1 MNEKKWRLVD
11 DDVIVGLIN
20 NFEAKQWLNGV
31 MEEGMCASSKAIA
44 GVSPVIEHSIPC
56 LTWLTKLLYL
66 KRFSLNQ
73 ELALDSKDIKE
84 IKSIIDLMKKHDL
97 SVFEIEKE
105 GFRLKLQRGAS
116 VPQATIVAPAGAAA
130 SAKAPVAGAEPP
142 APTAKAIESVPM
154 KEIVSPMVGTFY
166 RAASPDGP
174 PFVEVG
180 KPVTEE
186 TVVCIIEA
194 MKVMNEI
201 KAETSG
207 VIAEVLAENGKPV
220 QFGQALFKVR

>member
-1 MNEKKWRLVD
+1 
-11 DDVIVGLIN
+11 
-20 NFEAKQWLNGV
+20 
-31 MEEGMCASSKAIA
+31 
-44 GVSPVIEHSIPC
+44 
-56 LTWLTKLLYL
+56 
-66 KRFSLNQ
+66 
-73 ELALDSKDIKE
+73 LDPKDIKE

-116 VPQATIVAPAGAAA
+116 APQATSVVPVAAVVPPKAAA
-130 SAKAPVAGAEPP
+130 TGAEPP
-142 APTAKAIESVPM
+142 PAAKAIESVPM

-166 RAASPDGP
+166 RAASPDAP
-174 PFVEVG
+174 PFVDVG
-180 KPVTEE
+180 KPVTED

-220 QFGQALFKVR
+220 QFGQVLFRVR

>member
-1 MNEKKWRLVD
+1 M
-11 DDVIVGLIN
+11 
-20 NFEAKQWLNGV
+20 
-31 MEEGMCASSKAIA
+31 
-44 GVSPVIEHSIPC
+44 
-56 LTWLTKLLYL
+56 
-66 KRFSLNQ
+66 
-73 ELALDSKDIKE
+73 ALDPKDVKE

-97 SVFEIEKE
+97 SVFEMEKE

-116 VPQATIVAPAGAAA
+116 GSQAALVAP
-130 SAKAPVAGAEPP
+130 SVAGGPARGAVAGSEPP
-142 APTAKAIESVPM
+142 PPAAKAIETVPM

-166 RAASPDGP
+166 RAASPDAP

-186 TVVCIIEA
+186 SVVCIIEA

-207 VIAEVLAENGKPV
+207 VIAEIVAENGKPV